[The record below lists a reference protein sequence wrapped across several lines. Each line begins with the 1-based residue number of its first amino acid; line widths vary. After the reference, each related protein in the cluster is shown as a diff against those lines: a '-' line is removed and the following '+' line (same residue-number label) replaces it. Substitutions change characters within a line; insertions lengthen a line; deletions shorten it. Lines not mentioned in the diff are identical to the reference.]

1 MNELHRHTKNVTHI
15 GRYQKCHPY
24 RTVKNIKIGVK
35 GVTKMVKTLPK
46 MSPIII
52 LNNKKKI

>member
-24 RTVKNIKIGVK
+24 RTVKNVKNGVK
-35 GVTKMVKTLPK
+35 WGDKNGKNLTKNVTH
-46 MSPIII
+46 
-52 LNNKKKI
+52 NNT